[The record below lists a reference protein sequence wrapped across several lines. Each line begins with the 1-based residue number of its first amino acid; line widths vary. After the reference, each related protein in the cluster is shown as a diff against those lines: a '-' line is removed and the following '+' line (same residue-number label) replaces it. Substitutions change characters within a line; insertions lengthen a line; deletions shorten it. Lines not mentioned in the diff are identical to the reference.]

1 MTAQN
6 RQELGRFFLQSV
18 KEKTARTYERQWAE
32 WCQFLLE
39 EAGNDDP
46 LLRGWR
52 ELDKPALVSLF
63 LLRRYQS
70 GRRDKQATAVTAG
83 IRLRFTEALL
93 PTDFMDSPM
102 LTAARSACKRNTNEL
117 RQKKDEGASTS
128 VKFPLCES
136 VLLRMRERMWVGK
149 GWGKTEIDQRMV
161 YIGCVYGY
169 DLGARVSEYTAPEK
183 GNEDHCV
190 RAGDLNFDV
199 IQGERDVK
207 VLGGA
212 PFFDGSC
219 NLGKQIRGCWVS
231 TCSQKTGSPVATKL
245 IGRRSVE
252 ETQFLEDLAEWIS
265 CARVRTQ
272 DRLFTRYL
280 NTGGGSVSRKELSCR
295 MVRDCLKATCVLEGL
310 EPDYFSSHSLRK
322 AAVTHMRALGVS
334 DNDMKSRGNYAPGP
348 Q

>member
-1 MTAQN
+1 M
-6 RQELGRFFLQSV
+6 
-18 KEKTARTYERQWAE
+18 
-32 WCQFLLE
+32 
-39 EAGNDDP
+39 
-46 LLRGWR
+46 
-52 ELDKPALVSLF
+52 
-63 LLRRYQS
+63 
-70 GRRDKQATAVTAG
+70 TAG

-212 PFFDGSC
+212 PFFDGSRL
-219 NLGKQIRGCWVS
+219 LGIYVFSEDWV
-231 TCSQKTGSPVATKL
+231 
-245 IGRRSVE
+245 
-252 ETQFLEDLAEWIS
+252 
-265 CARVRTQ
+265 
-272 DRLFTRYL
+272 
-280 NTGGGSVSRKELSCR
+280 TGGYQADREEISGGDSV
-295 MVRDCLKATCVLEGL
+295 
-310 EPDYFSSHSLRK
+310 
-322 AAVTHMRALGVS
+322 
-334 DNDMKSRGNYAPGP
+334 PGGP
-348 Q
+348 C